1 MKAVRNS
8 FSSLLL
14 AAALQGCA
22 QAPPQLASPA
32 TLEAVVP
39 AIASHFSACNLDLLM
54 TTYAPSI
61 EFVSPSTPKPLIGLQ
76 AVREHLAGA
85 CAATFRPVMK
95 VEAQRVRMLS
105 SESAVVTGTYTIG
118 GYAGEHPRT
127 AAVMYAQ
134 TSCPFRRLA
143 LMIAAVEERG
153 NSYVGRSCGS
163 HDRVLAGIR
172 RCME

>member
-1 MKAVRNS
+1 MRS
-8 FSSLLL
+8 SSSSLLL

-118 GYAGEHPRT
+118 RT
-127 AAVMYAQ
+127 DRQNEKPWPAFFVVTIQ
-134 TSCPFRRLA
+134 G
-143 LMIAAVEERG
+143 IE
-153 NSYVGRSCGS
+153 GRWLVTTQASIP
-163 HDRVLAGIR
+163 VP
-172 RCME
+172 

>member
-1 MKAVRNS
+1 MRS
-8 FSSLLL
+8 SSSSLLL

-118 GYAGEHPRT
+118 RT
-127 AAVMYAQ
+127 DRPNEKPWPAFFVVTMQ
-134 TSCPFRRLA
+134 G
-143 LMIAAVEERG
+143 IE
-153 NSYVGRSCGS
+153 GRWLVTTQASIL
-163 HDRVLAGIR
+163 VPQP
-172 RCME
+172 